1 MIDRATIDKV
11 MDASNIVEVVS
22 EFVTLRKRGVNYV
35 GLCPFHDDKTPS
47 FYVSPAKNFCKCFA
61 CGKGG
66 NAVHFIMEHEQL
78 TFPEAIR
85 WLAKKYNIE
94 IQEKELTPEELVRQN
109 ERESMFVVNN
119 YARDY
124 FMDILHHTSDGK
136 NIGMTYFHQRGI
148 HDDMI
153 QKFQLGYSIRNNEA
167 FSKEALRKGYKEE
180 FLTSTGLS
188 IKHDDGT
195 LHDRFWGR
203 VIYPWH
209 TITGKV
215 VAFSGRV
222 LQSNAKVAKYVNSPE
237 SDIYQKRR
245 ELYGIYFAKQAIMKQ
260 SKVYL
265 VEGQMDVISMHQCG
279 IENVV
284 ANSGTALTP
293 EQIKLLHR
301 FTNNITL
308 LYDGDAAGI
317 RASMRGI
324 DLLLSEGM
332 NIKVLLL
339 PNGEDPDSFARTH
352 SASEFQEFINE
363 HEEDFIR
370 FKTRILMDEAKND
383 PIKRAELIANIAQ
396 SISQIPDKIIRF
408 TYSQECASILQVD
421 EKIILNEFEKYVKK
435 RKEGFLSEQREQRE
449 KKVQELNKEMEK
461 IRQIGAISLPEESRV
476 QSEEIPVPEIP
487 TDNIP
492 MVESIPIPHPI
503 DDIIQTAQVE
513 EKTSTTYIPSSER
526 EKFLF
531 YAKEKELMRI
541 IVRYGELSFYKTQD
555 ENGKD
560 KNLSVLEFIY
570 KDLNRDG
577 LQFHNPLHNKMIEVG
592 LKHIKESG
600 FTCEHFYINYPDQ
613 EISMEAVNLL
623 SEKYRLSKLWN
634 DNGSRKNRI
643 EQDIPEIILSYKST
657 YVKEEMDQINRKLV
671 DPEIMKDNNRIIEI
685 MKRCK
690 ELSQIQKQISLKN
703 GQIFL

>member
-78 TFPEAIR
+78 TYPEAIR

-124 FMDILHHTSDGK
+124 FMDVLHNTSDGK
-136 NIGMTYFHQRGI
+136 SIGMTYFHQRGI

-153 QKFQLGYSIRNNEA
+153 QKFQLGYSIRNNRA

-180 FLTSTGLS
+180 FLTGTGLS

-195 LHDRFWGR
+195 LRDRFWGR
-203 VIYPWH
+203 VMYPWH

-222 LQSNAKVAKYVNSPE
+222 LESNAKVAKYVNSPE
-237 SDIYQKRR
+237 SDIYQKRK
-245 ELYGIYFAKQAIMKQ
+245 ELYGLYFAKQAIVKQ

-284 ANSGTALTP
+284 ANSGTSLTS
-293 EQIKLLHR
+293 EQIRLLHR

-317 RASMRGI
+317 HASMRGI

-352 SASEFQEFINE
+352 NASEFQEFINE

-370 FKTRILMDEAKND
+370 FKTRVLMDEAKND
-383 PIKRAELIANIAQ
+383 PVKRAQLIANIAQ

-449 KKVQELNKEMEK
+449 RKDQELNKTMK
-461 IRQIGAISLPEESRV
+461 QIRQSNDVTSLPE
-476 QSEEIPVPEIP
+476 P
-487 TDNIP
+487 P
-492 MVESIPIPHPI
+492 MQDAGIPIPETLANNITMEENIPDPPFDNMEPI
-503 DDIIQTAQVE
+503 VE
-513 EKTSTTYIPSSER
+513 EKPSTTYISSSER

-531 YAKEKELMRI
+531 YAKEKELMRV
-541 IVRYGELSFYKTQD
+541 IVRYGECSFCKIQD

-570 KDLNRDG
+570 KDLNHDG
-577 LQFHNPLHNKMIEVG
+577 LQFHNPLHNRMIEEG
-592 LKHIKESG
+592 MKHIKESG
-600 FTCEHFYINYPDQ
+600 FTCEHFYINHPDQ
-613 EISMEAVNLL
+613 EISMEAVDLL
-623 SEKYRLSKLWN
+623 SKKYQLSKLWN
-634 DNGSRKNRI
+634 DNSSERNHL

-671 DPEIMKDNNRIIEI
+671 DPDIMKDNDQIVEI

>member
-94 IQEKELTPEELVRQN
+94 IQEKELTPEELTKQN

-124 FMDILHHTSDGK
+124 FMDVLHNTSDGK
-136 NIGMTYFHQRGI
+136 SIGMSYFHQRGI

-153 QKFQLGYSIRNNEA
+153 RKFQLGYSVKNNEA
-167 FSKEALRKGYKEE
+167 FSKEALRKGYKED
-180 FLTSTGLS
+180 FLIGTGLS
-188 IKHDDGT
+188 IKQDDGT
-195 LHDRFWGR
+195 LRDRFWGR

-284 ANSGTALTP
+284 ANSGTALTN

-317 RASMRGI
+317 HASMRGI

-352 SASEFQEFINE
+352 SASEFQDFIRN

-370 FKTRILMDEAKND
+370 FKTRLLMDEAKND
-383 PIKRAELIANIAQ
+383 PIKRAQLIANIAQ

-421 EKIILNEFEKYVKK
+421 EKIILDEFEKYVKE
-435 RKEGFLSEQREQRE
+435 RKESFLSEQREQQ
-449 KKVQELNKEMEK
+449 KKKIQELNKEMKE
-461 IRQIGAISLPEESRV
+461 IQQMDVISLPKSPV
-476 QSEEIPVPEIP
+476 QDGETPVPEIP

-492 MVESIPIPHPI
+492 MEESIPIPHPI
-503 DDIIQTAQVE
+503 DDNIQTVKAE
-513 EKTSTTYIPSSER
+513 EKASTTYIPSSER
-526 EKFLF
+526 EKFIF

-541 IVRYGELSFYKTQD
+541 IVRYGELSFYQIQD

-560 KNLSVLEFIY
+560 KELSVLEFIY
-570 KDLNRDG
+570 EDLTRDG
-577 LQFHNPLHNKMIEVG
+577 LQFHNPLHNRMIKLG

-600 FTCEHFYINYPDQ
+600 FTCESFYVNYPDP

-634 DNGSRKNRI
+634 DNDSRKNRI
-643 EQDIPEIILSYKST
+643 KHDIPEIILSYKST
-657 YVKEEMDQINRKLV
+657 YVKEEMNQINRKLA
-671 DPEIMKDNNRIIEI
+671 DPEIMKDNDQVVEI

-690 ELSQIQKQISLKN
+690 ELIQIQKQISLKN